1 MPELHTGVISH
12 SAFSLSSQ
20 YILKSNLLN
29 HIFVVFPFCCLSAK
43 ARQLYEKFVRK
54 AQTMRTF
61 ALLIPHKFLK
71 QKNKSLQTVQF

>member
-1 MPELHTGVISH
+1 MSELHTGVISH

-29 HIFVVFPFCCLSAK
+29 HIFVVFLFCCLSAK

-54 AQTMRTF
+54 AQIMRTF
-61 ALLIPHKFLK
+61 ALIPHRFLK
-71 QKNKSLQTVQF
+71 QKNKSLLTV